1 MTALDLQTL
10 TRANLPLPPSN
21 AHNAR
26 RFSAV
31 RTADRLLS
39 PNGGLVDMLQV
50 DGAMSPAER
59 QSPLVS
65 AAQRLVVRIETL
77 VDEVAKLRADNASLR
92 REVRAAV
99 ALLDTAG
106 TTAAN
111 GHQALRGR
119 PASAAKPASGRRRRR
134 GRTAKGRATPAE
146 VTSDVVRAV
155 LVKLGE
161 ATASEIAIEITSA
174 GAPVGGRAVRFL
186 AERAG
191 ATTRVG
197 EDGQRRYRLG

>member
-1 MTALDLQTL
+1 
-10 TRANLPLPPSN
+10 
-21 AHNAR
+21 
-26 RFSAV
+26 
-31 RTADRLLS
+31 
-39 PNGGLVDMLQV
+39 MLHV
-50 DGAMSPAER
+50 DGSASAPER

-65 AAQRLVVRIETL
+65 AAQRLVARIETL
-77 VDEVAKLRADNASLR
+77 VDEVAKLRADNAALR

-99 ALLDTAG
+99 ALLDGAG
-106 TTAAN
+106 TASRD
-111 GHQALRGR
+111 GHHPGRGHALRTKAGT
-119 PASAAKPASGRRRRR
+119 ARRRRR
-134 GRTAKGRATPAE
+134 ARAPKGRATPAA

-155 LVKLGE
+155 IVKLGE
-161 ATASEIAIEITSA
+161 ATASEIAAEITAA

>member
-1 MTALDLQTL
+1 MLQT
-10 TRANLPLPPSN
+10 
-21 AHNAR
+21 
-26 RFSAV
+26 
-31 RTADRLLS
+31 
-39 PNGGLVDMLQV
+39 
-50 DGAMSPAER
+50 DGATPATER

-65 AAQRLVVRIETL
+65 AAQRLVIRIEAL
-77 VDEVAKLRADNASLR
+77 VVEVAKLRADNASLR
-92 REVRAAV
+92 REVRDAV
-99 ALLDTAG
+99 ALLDSAG
-106 TTAAN
+106 GSVSD
-111 GHQALRGR
+111 GHRAIRGR
-119 PASAAKPASGRRRRR
+119 AVSIPKPMAGRRRRR
-134 GRTAKGRATPAE
+134 RAPKGRATPAE

-161 ATASEIAIEITSA
+161 ATASEIATEITSA

>member
-1 MTALDLQTL
+1 
-10 TRANLPLPPSN
+10 
-21 AHNAR
+21 
-26 RFSAV
+26 
-31 RTADRLLS
+31 
-39 PNGGLVDMLQV
+39 MLQV
-50 DGAMSPAER
+50 DGAAPLLER
-59 QSPLVS
+59 QSPLVM
-65 AAQRLVVRIETL
+65 AAQRLVIRIEAL

-92 REVRAAV
+92 REIRSAV
-99 ALLDTAG
+99 ALFEGAG
-106 TTAAN
+106 ASFTD
-111 GHQALRGR
+111 GHRQFGGR
-119 PASAAKPASGRRRRR
+119 PASITRLTTGRRRRR
-134 GRTAKGRATPAE
+134 RAAKGRATPAE

-161 ATASEIAIEITSA
+161 STASEIAAEITSA

>member
-1 MTALDLQTL
+1 
-10 TRANLPLPPSN
+10 
-21 AHNAR
+21 
-26 RFSAV
+26 
-31 RTADRLLS
+31 
-39 PNGGLVDMLQV
+39 MLQM
-50 DGAMSPAER
+50 DGAPPTAER
-59 QSPLVS
+59 QSPLVN
-65 AAQRLVVRIETL
+65 AAQRLVVRIEAL
-77 VDEVAKLRADNASLR
+77 VDEVAKLRADNATLR

-106 TTAAN
+106 TGLSD
-111 GHQALRGR
+111 GHRVVRGR
-119 PASAAKPASGRRRRR
+119 AAPASKAIAGRRRRR
-134 GRTAKGRATPAE
+134 RAPKGRATPAE

-161 ATASEIAIEITSA
+161 ATASEIATEITLA

>member
-1 MTALDLQTL
+1 
-10 TRANLPLPPSN
+10 
-21 AHNAR
+21 
-26 RFSAV
+26 
-31 RTADRLLS
+31 
-39 PNGGLVDMLQV
+39 MLQV
-50 DGAMSPAER
+50 DGATSAAEP

-65 AAQRLVVRIETL
+65 AAQRLVIRIEAL

-106 TTAAN
+106 AAASD
-111 GHQALRGR
+111 GHRAVRGR
-119 PASAAKPASGRRRRR
+119 AVPTSKPASGRRRRR
-134 GRTAKGRATPAE
+134 RAPKGRATPAE

-161 ATASEIAIEITSA
+161 ATASEIATEITSA

>member
-1 MTALDLQTL
+1 
-10 TRANLPLPPSN
+10 
-21 AHNAR
+21 
-26 RFSAV
+26 
-31 RTADRLLS
+31 
-39 PNGGLVDMLQV
+39 MLQV
-50 DGAMSPAER
+50 DGATPATER
-59 QSPLVS
+59 QSPLVG
-65 AAQRLVVRIETL
+65 AAQRLVTRIEAL

-92 REVRAAV
+92 REVRDAV
-99 ALLDTAG
+99 ALLDSAG
-106 TTAAN
+106 VDAAD
-111 GHQALRGR
+111 GHRAVRGR
-119 PASAAKPASGRRRRR
+119 PVSISKPIAGRRRRR
-134 GRTAKGRATPAE
+134 RAPKGRATPAE

-161 ATASEIAIEITSA
+161 ATASEIATEITSA

>member
-1 MTALDLQTL
+1 M
-10 TRANLPLPPSN
+10 
-21 AHNAR
+21 
-26 RFSAV
+26 
-31 RTADRLLS
+31 
-39 PNGGLVDMLQV
+39 QV
-50 DGAMSPAER
+50 DGATPATER
-59 QSPLVS
+59 QSPLVG
-65 AAQRLVVRIETL
+65 AAQRLVTRIEAL

-92 REVRAAV
+92 REVRDAV
-99 ALLDTAG
+99 ALLDSAG
-106 TTAAN
+106 VDAAD
-111 GHQALRGR
+111 GHRAVRGR
-119 PASAAKPASGRRRRR
+119 PVSISKPLAGRRRRR
-134 GRTAKGRATPAE
+134 RAPKGRATPAE

-161 ATASEIAIEITSA
+161 ATASEIATEITSA

>member
-1 MTALDLQTL
+1 
-10 TRANLPLPPSN
+10 
-21 AHNAR
+21 
-26 RFSAV
+26 
-31 RTADRLLS
+31 
-39 PNGGLVDMLQV
+39 MLQV
-50 DGAMSPAER
+50 DGATSAAER
-59 QSPLVS
+59 PSPLVN
-65 AAQRLVVRIETL
+65 AAQRLVIRIEAL

-99 ALLDTAG
+99 ALLDSAG
-106 TTAAN
+106 TTLSN
-111 GHQALRGR
+111 GHRAVRGR
-119 PASAAKPASGRRRRR
+119 PALTSKPATGRRRRR
-134 GRTAKGRATPAE
+134 RRAPKGRATPAE

-161 ATASEIAIEITSA
+161 ATASEIATEITSA

>member
-1 MTALDLQTL
+1 
-10 TRANLPLPPSN
+10 
-21 AHNAR
+21 
-26 RFSAV
+26 
-31 RTADRLLS
+31 
-39 PNGGLVDMLQV
+39 MLQV
-50 DGAMSPAER
+50 DGATSAAER

-65 AAQRLVVRIETL
+65 AAQRLVIRIEAL

-99 ALLDTAG
+99 ALLDTASD
-106 TTAAN
+106 
-111 GHQALRGR
+111 GHRAIRGR
-119 PASAAKPASGRRRRR
+119 AVPTSKPAAGRRRRR
-134 GRTAKGRATPAE
+134 RAPKGRATPAE

-161 ATASEIAIEITSA
+161 ATASEIATEITSA

>member
-1 MTALDLQTL
+1 
-10 TRANLPLPPSN
+10 
-21 AHNAR
+21 
-26 RFSAV
+26 
-31 RTADRLLS
+31 
-39 PNGGLVDMLQV
+39 MLQM
-50 DGAMSPAER
+50 DGAPPTAER
-59 QSPLVS
+59 QSPLVN
-65 AAQRLVVRIETL
+65 AAQRLVVRIEAL
-77 VDEVAKLRADNASLR
+77 VDEVAKLRADNATLR

-106 TTAAN
+106 TGRSD
-111 GHQALRGR
+111 GHRVVRGR
-119 PASAAKPASGRRRRR
+119 AAPASKAIAGRRRRR
-134 GRTAKGRATPAE
+134 RAPKGRATPAE

-161 ATASEIAIEITSA
+161 ATASEIATEITLA